1 MNLSSNETS
10 PNLLFTKLK
19 IRNLNKILIGNLDVN
34 SLPNK
39 FEKLLCNKPNQTCW
53 YISYGTILSE
63 WLFRTI
69 QLYRNWNREGVMIYI
84 CENIFYKLL
93 DKHACPYNI
102 HLFNSILEKVNGY
115 FVEHAPK
122 KVTSQIVYR
131 IFWNL

>member
-10 PNLLFTKLK
+10 PSLLFTKLK
-19 IRNLNKILIGNLDVN
+19 IRNLNKILIGNLDIN
-34 SLPNK
+34 SLLNK

-102 HLFNSILEKVNGY
+102 HLFNSILEKVTGY

-122 KVTSQIVYR
+122 KVTLQIMHR